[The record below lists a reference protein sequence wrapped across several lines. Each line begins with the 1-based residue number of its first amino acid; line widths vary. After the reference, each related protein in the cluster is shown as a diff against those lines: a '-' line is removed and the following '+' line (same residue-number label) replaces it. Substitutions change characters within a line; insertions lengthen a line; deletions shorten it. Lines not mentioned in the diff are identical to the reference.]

1 MRRRWRPSV
10 RERIFLARP
19 HRVRAARS
27 RAFLSPDEPPTSESK
42 DTRTDLSS
50 SAKRVAC
57 VDSNEAHGTIAQMWQ
72 RRRLLVWGKTYPEF
86 SKSYYETVCTGAVDE
101 STGGLIRIYPLT
113 LRYADNPPALYDEV
127 EADIQRNPN
136 DSRPESYRIN
146 QNSFQIIGKLDTKDG
161 WAARSR
167 WVLGASNIFHSVE
180 ALRAAQA
187 RDGTSLGLVKPKQIC
202 RFYVKYRSAKERQ
215 EWDAQREQALA
226 QKDLFV
232 DAETKTQDLQFVPVQ
247 YRAVF
252 ICNDPACSTAHDL
265 SILDWGTYVLHRRQ
279 YAQRGGPQ
287 AERDVIDKLT
297 EDMDL
302 RRRNAHFFLGNTM
315 AHPASFMVVGLYFPP
330 CPAPDA
336 PPKQTMFPF

>member
-1 MRRRWRPSV
+1 MKIIADRSRQ
-10 RERIFLARP
+10 
-19 HRVRAARS
+19 VRAALLLT
-27 RAFLSPDEPPTSESK
+27 ATPFQLEPREIHQIFGAIIDGSHG
-42 DTRTDLSS
+42 
-50 SAKRVAC
+50 AHRV
-57 VDSNEAHGTIAQMWQ
+57 
-72 RRRLLVWGKTYPEF
+72 L
-86 SKSYYETVCTGAVDE
+86 
-101 STGGLIRIYPLT
+101 
-113 LRYADNPPALYDEV
+113 
-127 EADIQRNPN
+127 
-136 DSRPESYRIN
+136 SRPP
-146 QNSFQIIGKLDTKDG
+146 
-161 WAARSR
+161 
-167 WVLGASNIFHSVE
+167 V
-180 ALRAAQA
+180 
-187 RDGTSLGLVKPKQIC
+187 
-202 RFYVKYRSAKERQ
+202 
-215 EWDAQREQALA
+215 REFVAALA
-226 QKDLFV
+226 EFFRGGEEPGRALKRGAERTLCQALFV